1 MLTRCPGCE
10 TTFRVTA
17 EQLKARHGQVRCGA
31 CQKVFNALDT
41 LIEAPLPLPA
51 MPPTGQAADDA
62 IAAAADGSSLAPT
75 ETSTWPTSS
84 TYPDEAAPAPADA
97 SPTATAPSAPE
108 AWPEAS
114 PPLGHSALE
123 RPEPSVPPVAKFA
136 VDAADA
142 KITAEFAANPT
153 PGGAFEPSPEAAT
166 EPAPI
171 NPMAAASAEPPPAD
185 SAPTAPTAADL
196 PQTDAL
202 TDPDL
207 VDPLLTEP
215 AHRARRWPWLL
226 GAVVA
231 LGTLALQVAMHFRT
245 EIVVLHPETRP
256 AFLAACDMLAC
267 QLRLPRKAALM
278 SIETSDLHP
287 DADGRLT
294 LSATLRNRAPFAQE
308 YPSLELTLT
317 DTADRALVRRVL
329 APADYLPP
337 RLLPDTGLAAG
348 KEVPVDLA
356 IEVTEVA
363 AAGYRLY
370 LFYP

>member
-41 LIEAPLPLPA
+41 LVEAPAIIATPVPPA
-51 MPPTGQAADDA
+51 EEAATAVVNDATSSAPDAMNAGAIDATYPDQEAPSSADEPPETEAA
-62 IAAAADGSSLAPT
+62 IAAEVLAEAHPPLEDSTVLPAESASPPSELGIDSEIAAEAT
-75 ETSTWPTSS
+75 ATSS
-84 TYPDEAAPAPADA
+84 TETGAEL
-97 SPTATAPSAPE
+97 S
-108 AWPEAS
+108 
-114 PPLGHSALE
+114 
-123 RPEPSVPPVAKFA
+123 PEPPAELASVASTSV
-136 VDAADA
+136 
-142 KITAEFAANPT
+142 ESM
-153 PGGAFEPSPEAAT
+153 GAP
-166 EPAPI
+166 
-171 NPMAAASAEPPPAD
+171 
-185 SAPTAPTAADL
+185 AADL
-196 PQTDAL
+196 PEADRFA
-202 TDPDL
+202 DPNL
-207 VDPLLTEP
+207 VAPLLTEP
-215 AHRARRWPWLL
+215 PRRTRRWPWLL
-226 GAVVA
+226 GAIMA
-231 LGTLALQVAMHFRT
+231 LATLALQVAMHFRT

-256 AFLAACDMLAC
+256 AFLAACDLFAC

-294 LSATLRNRAPFAQE
+294 LSATLKNRAPFAQE
-308 YPSLELTLT
+308 YPALELTLT

-329 APADYLPP
+329 APADYLSP

-348 KEVPVDLA
+348 KEVPVDLS
-356 IEVTEVA
+356 IEATEVA